1 MENTKNYIGE
11 TIKSAIDDL
20 ATVRGPE
27 VDIPT
32 KDAAISN
39 AMSFLL
45 GLHCMSAVLSVLRE
59 GQELARKDKDDSN
72 PTEK

>member
-1 MENTKNYIGE
+1 MENE
-11 TIKSAIDDL
+11 SSFVDRTIRSAIDAL

-45 GLHCMSAVLSVLRE
+45 GLHCMSAVLFTLRE
-59 GQELARKDKDDSN
+59 GQELARKDKGD
-72 PTEK
+72 K